1 VIQQAISALEDWRKS
16 HHHLYKD
23 VTEAQARLWDDI
35 RIRTIESA
43 AKHNEPMRVD
53 SAQILKA
60 SGTSYGE

>member
-16 HHHLYKD
+16 HHHLHKD
-23 VTEAQARLWDDI
+23 VTEAQVRLRDDI
-35 RIRTIESA
+35 HIQTIESA

-60 SGTSYGE
+60 SGTSYDE